1 MNIFDKELIK
11 FLAREIARPILEA
24 IQELS
29 KQKEDKKTAQIGLIP
44 QNVVLEELNIDWGT
58 LDKWEDEGLKRYEP
72 PIEKTRKVY
81 YDRDEIR
88 KFLSLK

>member
-1 MNIFDKELIK
+1 MNIFDKEFIK

-44 QNVVLEELNIDWGT
+44 QNVVLEELDIDWGT
-58 LDKWEDEGLKRYEP
+58 LDKWEDEGLQLY
-72 PIEKTRKVY
+72 
-81 YDRDEIR
+81 
-88 KFLSLK
+88 